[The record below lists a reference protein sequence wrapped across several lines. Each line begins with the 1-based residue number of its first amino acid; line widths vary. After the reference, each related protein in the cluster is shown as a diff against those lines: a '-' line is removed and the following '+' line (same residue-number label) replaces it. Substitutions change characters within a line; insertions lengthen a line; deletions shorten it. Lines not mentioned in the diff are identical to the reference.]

1 MCSNGLPY
9 LFLRVTLFDRYY
21 FVIIL
26 PEEEAEDH
34 RDSVIFPWSPSQERD
49 HVGIWIQVLLVPKP
63 SVLSLTPQTT
73 TRWSRIQQLPNKI
86 DALKDTRKRSPVSH
100 SPLLPAPLIGTKRH
114 LSALC
119 TSKEEPAHP
128 IPSQDEVPAGVWGML
143 MAMTWRRVCT
153 NLLGICFPLSPLPL
167 PHQTL
172 PPSPATC
179 SFHEPITMARF
190 FCSSEA
196 TGTAN
201 KTQMQQGKPLLS
213 TSEKGLSLPWRTP
226 SRRKVGLSNFS
237 PAPKGWEGLKGQ
249 NDYEWSQKGCGIMV
263 NLRDRAGDPNKK
275 IKDWMWVKAQSRG
288 GSPKTLGQ
296 QTGIQSLGNLF
307 LNRLS

>member
-49 HVGIWIQVLLVPKP
+49 HVGIWIQVLPVPKP

-143 MAMTWRRVCT
+143 MAMTWGRVCT
-153 NLLGICFPLSPLPL
+153 NLLGICFPLSPLPFLTRPCL
-167 PHQTL
+167 PLQQHAAFMSQL
-172 PPSPATC
+172 PWPGFSVPL
-179 SFHEPITMARF
+179 
-190 FCSSEA
+190 
-196 TGTAN
+196 
-201 KTQMQQGKPLLS
+201 KPLALLTRHRCS
-213 TSEKGLSLPWRTP
+213 RASPCCPLQRRGFLCPEGPQVDGRLDCPISAQPPKDGKASKGKMIMSGPRRAVELWWISETEQGTQT
-226 SRRKVGLSNFS
+226 RRSKTGC
-237 PAPKGWEGLKGQ
+237 
-249 NDYEWSQKGCGIMV
+249 EWKP
-263 NLRDRAGDPNKK
+263 RAGEGPPKPSVNRQ
-275 IKDWMWVKAQSRG
+275 VSRV
-288 GSPKTLGQ
+288 
-296 QTGIQSLGNLF
+296 
-307 LNRLS
+307 